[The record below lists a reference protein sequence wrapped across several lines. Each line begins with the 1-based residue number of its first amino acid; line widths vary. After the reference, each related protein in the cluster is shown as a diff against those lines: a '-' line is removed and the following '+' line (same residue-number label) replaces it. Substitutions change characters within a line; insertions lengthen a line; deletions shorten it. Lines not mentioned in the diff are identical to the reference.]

1 MNPFYSMPGDAVDD
15 DVLDGLDQIQ
25 KHLTSGDDAMAKA
38 IMLKQFPKLKGAL
51 GNLKKFTPPAG
62 PVNLAEMACPI
73 GVKPD
78 WARPVVVDRKASTS
92 ISIATSAGIVAG
104 ILAAVFATDAT
115 RQFFLGN
122 GTVGSQVKGRMLVGL
137 KAQWHLTATG
147 TVGGTAGIHWTEEQ
161 LRPIR
166 DLLYRCT
173 FEVFPDT
180 STTPAFA
187 ATPVGEYA
195 GAGKAFPQGLSR
207 ALVFD
212 QDGSYLKVSDPG
224 TVIDAVN
231 VTTAAIV
238 IQAEL
243 ELTGLFISPPPKKK

>member
-1 MNPFYSMPGDAVDD
+1 MNPFYPTPADAIDD
-15 DVLDGLDQIQ
+15 DAISGLDQIMR
-25 KHLTSGDDAMAKA
+25 HLTSGDDVMAKA
-38 IMLKQFPKLKGAL
+38 VMLKQLPKLQGTL
-51 GNLKKFTPPAG
+51 GKLKKFTPPAG

-78 WARPVVVDRKASTS
+78 WARPVVVDRKASTA
-92 ISIATSAGIVAG
+92 ISVANTAGIVAG
-104 ILAAVFATDAT
+104 ILAAVFPNDAA

-122 GTVGSQVKGRMLVGL
+122 GTVGAQVKERMLVGL
-137 KAQWHLTATG
+137 KAKWTLTATG

-180 STTPAFA
+180 SNTPAFA
-187 ATPVGEYA
+187 ATPLGEYD

-207 ALVFD
+207 ALVFA

-243 ELTGLFISPPPKKK
+243 ELTGLFISPPRK